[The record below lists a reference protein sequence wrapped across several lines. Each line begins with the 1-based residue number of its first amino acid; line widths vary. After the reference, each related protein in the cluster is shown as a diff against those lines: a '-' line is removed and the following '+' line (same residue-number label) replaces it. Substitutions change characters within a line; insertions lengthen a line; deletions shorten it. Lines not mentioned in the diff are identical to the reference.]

1 MIRDLSAMVA
11 FFRSSCTALTS
22 SSASDRVSPISA
34 VRPRV
39 LSSKNCRMLRLN
51 FITGSFASWSGFLGS
66 VGLPHVTLAAGGLPV
81 AAGGLPVA
89 AVGLLRA
96 AAGLL
101 AAAAG
106 LLAAANGFA
115 DSDVAVHSVDL
126 ADFAM
131 NKTYN
136 FQAFARLDCKIM
148 KLLLAASQTLQHS
161 QKCGKHDMNHC
172 LKCFRS
178 ASMTDLRLPALKK
191 LDLDLKTYFRG
202 SARPH
207 KGREREGQ
215 WRDSGATVGRDGSD
229 GSDSGSDMGATKF
242 LRTRPGATVE
252 RQWDVPKTNPSRKT
266 WFKVQI
272 WPKHM
277 IC

>member
-1 MIRDLSAMVA
+1 MLQADYPLLQADYPLLQADYPLLQSDYFV
-11 FFRSSCTALTS
+11 LT
-22 SSASDRVSPISA
+22 
-34 VRPRV
+34 
-39 LSSKNCRMLRLN
+39 
-51 FITGSFASWSGFLGS
+51 
-66 VGLPHVTLAAGGLPV
+66 
-81 AAGGLPVA
+81 
-89 AVGLLRA
+89 
-96 AAGLL
+96 AGLL

-115 DSDVAVHSVDL
+115 DSDVAVDL

-148 KLLLAASQTLQHS
+148 KLLLDASQTLQHC

-202 SARPH
+202 SARPT
-207 KGREREGQ
+207 KGGSGRDSGGTVEGQWSDSGSDSGEGRERRERQRERHGSDKVPPHQTGSDSGATVEGQ
-215 WRDSGATVGRDGSD
+215 WRDSGG
-229 GSDSGSDMGATKF
+229 
-242 LRTRPGATVE
+242 TVE
-252 RQWDVPKTNPSRKT
+252 GQWDVPKTNPSRKT